1 MVIESLLTKNKKE
14 IFGTDTGYWMAVPC
28 PCKTEEIVHV
38 LNAYLER
45 MESDNVEKKSEI
57 ELIKAKDRLEKAK
70 GLDLDVIV
78 DYVIAELVDGFHVVV
93 ETLPEK
99 IITPLYEGNY
109 DLVDEEKKKLTDGE
123 KSEVKWGYVALCAD
137 GKLKAEGRVQSVSER
152 IKGLERLLYEFEEGA
167 DLAEMASCKVH
178 GKDYL
183 NAIVTNIG
191 QKGAMPAVLIC
202 CDTQHQMKIF
212 MKSLTK
218 RLEDGGK
225 IKDDDIEEFNLSQG
239 GVFDY
244 RMVSYACGCG
254 NIEGRKPKTVSFW
267 AETKFNAAQRRPSYE
282 CRACGSLIGISFP
295 HRGSFKPYDPNLI
308 KSKVPLDNY
317 I

>member
-38 LNAYLER
+38 LNAYLEQ
-45 MESDNVEKKSEI
+45 MEAGNARKTSEM
-57 ELIKAKDRLEKAK
+57 LLVKGKDMLRTAKDLK
-70 GLDLDVIV
+70 LDVVV
-78 DYVIAELVDGFHVVV
+78 DYIIAEIADGFELVV

-109 DLVDEEKKKLTDGE
+109 DLVDEEKEKLTDEE
-123 KSEVKWGYVALCAD
+123 KLKIKYSYVALCSD
-137 GKLKAEGRVQSVSER
+137 GAKKAHGRVDSVSKR
-152 IKGLERLLYEFEEGA
+152 IEGLEGLLREFKKGL
-167 DLAEMASCKVH
+167 DLVEVASCKVH
-178 GKDYL
+178 DKDYL
-183 NAIVTNIG
+183 NAVVTNIG
-191 QKGAMPAVLIC
+191 QMGAMPAVLIC
-202 CDTQHQMKIF
+202 CDTQHRVEIS
-212 MKSLTK
+212 MKSLK
-218 RLEDGGK
+218 RRWGDGST
-225 IKDDDIEEFNLSQG
+225 ITEEDIEEFNLSQG
-239 GVFDY
+239 GIFNY
-244 RMVSYACGCG
+244 RVVGYACGCG
-254 NIEGRKPKTVSFW
+254 NAERRKPKIIPFW
-267 AETKFNAAQRRPSYE
+267 AETQLNTTKRRPSYE